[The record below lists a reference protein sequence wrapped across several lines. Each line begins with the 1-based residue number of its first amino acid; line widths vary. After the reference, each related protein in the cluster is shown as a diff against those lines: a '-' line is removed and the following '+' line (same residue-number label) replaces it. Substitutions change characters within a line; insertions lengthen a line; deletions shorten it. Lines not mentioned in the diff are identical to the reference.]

1 MKNIVERLIT
11 QPMQEFIDKV
21 IQFLPNLFSSIFLL
35 IIGLIVAWI
44 MKSILGRLFRF
55 FRLDEFSERSGI
67 SKVIAKGGIRES
79 FSNLL
84 ARFVGWVIVLAFV
97 IIALN
102 ALNVLAIERLFETF
116 FLYLPNVFVALLI
129 IIFGALLGNFFGRAA
144 LIASV
149 NAGLKVSG
157 LLGRAVKLAIFLFSL
172 SIALEQLGI
181 GKDTVIISFAIIF
194 GGIVFALSL
203 AFGLG
208 GKDIAKD
215 YLEKRIRGEDEK
227 DEISHL

>member
-1 MKNIVERLIT
+1 MVING
-11 QPMQEFIDKV
+11 EFIYKV
-21 IQFLPNLFSSIFLL
+21 IQFLPSLFSSIFLL
-35 IIGLIVAWI
+35 IIGMVVAWI
-44 MKSILGRLFRF
+44 MKTVLARLFRF
-55 FRLDEFSERSGI
+55 LKLDEVSERSGI
-67 SKVIAKGGIRES
+67 SKVIARGGIREP
-79 FSNLL
+79 FSTLL

-102 ALNVLAIERLFETF
+102 ALNVLAIERLFEKF

-129 IIFGALLGNFFGRAA
+129 VIFGAILGNFFGRAA

-149 NAGLKVSG
+149 NAGLKISG
-157 LLGRAVKLAIFLFSL
+157 LIGKGVKLAIFLFSI

-181 GKDTVIISFAIIF
+181 GKDTVIISFSIIF

-215 YLEKRIRGEDEK
+215 YLEKRIRGEEQK

>member
-1 MKNIVERLIT
+1 MNIFQRLIA
-11 QPMQEFIDKV
+11 QPVTEFIDKL

-35 IIGLIVAWI
+35 IIGLVVAWVL
-44 MKSILGRLFRF
+44 KNILARMFRF
-55 FRLDEFSERSGI
+55 FNLDEISERSGI
-67 SKVIAKGGIRES
+67 NKVIARGGIREP

-84 ARFVGWVIVLAFV
+84 ARFVGWVVILAFV

-102 ALNVLAIERLFETF
+102 ALNVLAIERLFEKF

-129 IIFGALLGNFFGRAA
+129 IIFGSILGNFFGRTA

-157 LLGRAVKLAIFLFSL
+157 LVGRGVKLAIFLFSL

-181 GKDTVIISFAIIF
+181 GKDTVIISFAIVF
-194 GGIVFALSL
+194 GGIVLALSL

-208 GKDIAKD
+208 GRDIAKD
-215 YLEKRIRGEDEK
+215 YLEKRIKGEEQK

>member
-1 MKNIVERLIT
+1 MNIFHRLIT
-11 QPMQEFIDKV
+11 QPVEEFVDKV
-21 IQFLPNLFSSIFLL
+21 IQFLPNLFSAIFLL
-35 IIGLIVAWI
+35 IIGLAFAWV
-44 MKSILGRLFRF
+44 MKNVLARLFRF
-55 FRLDEFSERSGI
+55 FKLDEVAERSGI
-67 SKVIAKGGIRES
+67 SKIVERGGIRGS
-79 FSNLL
+79 FSSLL
-84 ARFVGWVIVLAFV
+84 ARFAAWVIVLAFV
-97 IIALN
+97 IISLN
-102 ALNVLAIERLFETF
+102 ALNVLAIERLFEKF

-129 IIFGALLGNFFGRAA
+129 VIFGAILGNFFGRAA

-157 LLGRAVKLAIFLFSL
+157 LVGKAVKLAIFLFSL

-194 GGIVFALSL
+194 GGIVFALSI

-208 GKDIAKD
+208 GKDIARE
-215 YLEKRIRGEDEK
+215 YLEKRIKGEDQK

>member
-1 MKNIVERLIT
+1 MNIFERLIT
-11 QPMQEFIDKV
+11 QPVGEFVDNV

-35 IIGLIVAWI
+35 IIGLVVAWI
-44 MKSILGRLFRF
+44 VKYILARIFRF
-55 FRLDEFSERSGI
+55 FRLDEVSERSGI
-67 SKVIAKGGIRES
+67 NRVIAKGGIRGP
-79 FSNLL
+79 FSTLL
-84 ARFVGWVIVLAFV
+84 ARFVSWVIILAFV

-102 ALNVLAIERLFETF
+102 ALNVLAIERLFEKF

-129 IIFGALLGNFFGRAA
+129 IIFGAILGNFFGRAA

-149 NAGLKVSG
+149 NAGLRVSG
-157 LLGRAVKLAIFLFSL
+157 LVGKGVKLAIFLFSL

-181 GKDTVIISFAIIF
+181 GKDTVIISFAIVF
-194 GGIVFALSL
+194 GGIVFALSI

-208 GKDIAKD
+208 GRDIAKE
-215 YLEKRIRGEDEK
+215 YLEKMIRGEEEEK

>member
-1 MKNIVERLIT
+1 MNIFQKLIT
-11 QPMQEFIDKV
+11 QPVEEFIYKV
-21 IQFLPNLFSSIFLL
+21 IQFLPSLFSSIFLL
-35 IIGLIVAWI
+35 IIGMVVAWI
-44 MKSILGRLFRF
+44 MKTVLARLFRF
-55 FRLDEFSERSGI
+55 LKLDEVSERSGI
-67 SKVIAKGGIRES
+67 SKVIARGGIREP
-79 FSNLL
+79 FSTLL

-102 ALNVLAIERLFETF
+102 ALNVLAIERLFEKF

-129 IIFGALLGNFFGRAA
+129 VIFGAILGNFFGRAA

-149 NAGLKVSG
+149 NAGLKISG
-157 LLGRAVKLAIFLFSL
+157 LIGKGVKLAIFLFSI

-181 GKDTVIISFAIIF
+181 GKDTVIISFSIIF

-215 YLEKRIRGEDEK
+215 YLEKRIRGEEQK